1 MLFGYQGWFLRPGD
15 GSPVNG
21 WRHWFRNDAPTAA
34 NLTIDLWP
42 DTSELGADELIAT
55 DLAYADGSVARL
67 YSAYNAKTVARHFAW
82 MKQAG
87 IDGVALQRFLSE
99 VQDPRFF
106 AARNQVTRNVQ
117 AGAEAEGRVFAIEY
131 DVTGVDD
138 AHLVEWLEA
147 DWKYLVDTLKVTA
160 SPRYLKDGGK
170 PVLYLW
176 GLGFS
181 DRPGTPAD
189 AARLIDWLTTS
200 ADPQYR
206 VTLVGGVPA
215 HWRTLDGD
223 SKRDAAWARVYRSF
237 DVLSPWTVGRFGDDA
252 GADAYR
258 ASGSPPT
265 SRRPRPR
272 ASATCRSCSRASP
285 GTTST
290 AAPRTEIPRRG
301 GAFYWRQ
308 VWNAVG
314 AGATMLKT
322 AMFDEVDEGTAM
334 FKLAPTAAKLPTGAS
349 LVPLDADGR
358 ALPSDFY
365 LRVGG
370 AATALLRGDLPISP
384 RCHAA
389 RRAVS
394 VIASRALQVR
404 SGPEAGRGRHRGD
417 HGGAGPAAAIGDGE
431 LHRIVVQL
439 AAMGEE
445 PDARHPIEEHGTDEP
460 EHPGVRVGGRARAL
474 DVEAEDQHRHE
485 AGRRPHRRDHL
496 EIRGEVTATQQ
507 LVALADRLAQ
517 LHVALGKREAEEEEH
532 AERQQPGADRYAG
545 GIPAGDDPVGV
556 EPGQR
561 DDVDQELFL
570 EVQRVGER
578 EAEVEGEHHQEWARQ
593 GRGGDAEAE
602 RQQQDDHGPT
612 VGERQD
618 ARGERAVPLGGVL
631 AVGSHVEEIVDHVP
645 RRRTEADRE
654 GRQRR
659 CHQRAQRGVLGRQD
673 DRHQHERVLRPL
685 VHPQHPDR
693 PRSLP
698 PRVETSRSV
707 VVADAVAAASEGD
720 PCVIAER
727 A

>member
-1 MLFGYQGWFLRPGD
+1 MKLPSAILAPILLRRRDRRAGCGLTERRAKVGQHRGATEAGRDGTAGAPAPPAVVDATSLERKMLFGYQGWFLGPGD

-21 WRHWFRNDAPTAA
+21 WTHWFRNGAPTAA

-42 DTSELGADELIAT
+42 DTSELGADELFAT

-131 DVTGVDD
+131 DVSGVDE
-138 AHLVEWLEA
+138 AHLVAWLEA

-189 AARLIDWLTTS
+189 AATLIDWLTTS
-200 ADPQYR
+200 ADPRYR

-223 SKRDAAWARVYRSF
+223 SKTDPAWAPRLPVVRRAVALDGGALRRRRGGRRVPRDAR
-237 DVLSPWTVGRFGDDA
+237 
-252 GADAYR
+252 
-258 ASGSPPT
+258 
-265 SRRPRPR
+265 RRPRGGHGRGQALHARRVPGLLLAQPHGG
-272 ASATCRSCSRASP
+272 ASNQ
-285 GTTST
+285 
-290 AAPRTEIPRRG
+290 IPRRG

-370 AATALLRGDLPISP
+370 AATALLRGDLPLLP
-384 RCHAA
+384 RCPRCRSRPERLDAC
-389 RRAVS
+389 RAPVS
-394 VIASRALQVR
+394 
-404 SGPEAGRGRHRGD
+404 
-417 HGGAGPAAAIGDGE
+417 
-431 LHRIVVQL
+431 
-439 AAMGEE
+439 
-445 PDARHPIEEHGTDEP
+445 
-460 EHPGVRVGGRARAL
+460 
-474 DVEAEDQHRHE
+474 
-485 AGRRPHRRDHL
+485 
-496 EIRGEVTATQQ
+496 
-507 LVALADRLAQ
+507 
-517 LHVALGKREAEEEEH
+517 
-532 AERQQPGADRYAG
+532 
-545 GIPAGDDPVGV
+545 
-556 EPGQR
+556 
-561 DDVDQELFL
+561 
-570 EVQRVGER
+570 
-578 EAEVEGEHHQEWARQ
+578 
-593 GRGGDAEAE
+593 
-602 RQQQDDHGPT
+602 
-612 VGERQD
+612 
-618 ARGERAVPLGGVL
+618 
-631 AVGSHVEEIVDHVP
+631 
-645 RRRTEADRE
+645 
-654 GRQRR
+654 
-659 CHQRAQRGVLGRQD
+659 
-673 DRHQHERVLRPL
+673 
-685 VHPQHPDR
+685 
-693 PRSLP
+693 
-698 PRVETSRSV
+698 
-707 VVADAVAAASEGD
+707 
-720 PCVIAER
+720 
-727 A
+727 